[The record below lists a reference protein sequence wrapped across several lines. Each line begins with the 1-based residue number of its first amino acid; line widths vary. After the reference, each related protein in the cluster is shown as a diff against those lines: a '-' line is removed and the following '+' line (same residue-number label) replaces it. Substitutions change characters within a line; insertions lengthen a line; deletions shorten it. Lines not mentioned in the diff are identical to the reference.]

1 MKWWRGKVEEWRR
14 YKAWGGGV
22 EVERRGG
29 GADRAHPSW
38 QPCVPPP
45 LAVVAAVLSSCTA
58 EAAALVAELAFECSA
73 PSSSVDDTIW
83 I

>member
-1 MKWWRGKVEEWRR
+1 MGRTAPTRHGSHVF
-14 YKAWGGGV
+14 
-22 EVERRGG
+22 
-29 GADRAHPSW
+29 
-38 QPCVPPP
+38 PPP

-73 PSSSVDDTIW
+73 PLSSVDDTIW